1 LNITLKNWYPAMTEN
16 KSLLY
21 NIDWQVFSI
30 TLILVV
36 IGLFNIYSAEF
47 KEGTKLFE
55 MIRDMRTN
63 FAKQIVF
70 MIPAV
75 ILFIVVLLI
84 DVRFFVNF
92 SYAIYG
98 IVLVLLLVTLVVG
111 KEVSGSRSWIPIG
124 VFNLQTS
131 EFAKFA
137 TALALA
143 KFLDESQVNVSK
155 FKYSII
161 AFGIMA
167 LPVTLILL
175 QNDFGSAIVF
185 SFFIFMLFRQGLS
198 PFYLYL
204 PIVMAVLFIGA
215 LVFNINTLAI
225 VIISISI
232 IAYLLLYNK
241 KNSLILIGMIAIA
254 CLAFAYST
262 NYVFQNIVEPHQ
274 RSRINVLLGKEMDLK
289 GTGYNVHQSLIA
301 IGSGGFVGKGFL
313 NGTQTKL
320 NFVPEQT
327 TDFIFCTI
335 GEEYGWLGSLV
346 LLILFT
352 WLLIRIIIL
361 SENQKYRF
369 ARNFG
374 YAIVSIIFFH
384 YSINIAMTIGLFPI
398 IGIPL
403 PLVSYGG
410 SALIGFVMMIA
421 VFLKLDADF
430 KHYYN

>member
-1 LNITLKNWYPAMTEN
+1 MTEN

-47 KEGTKLFE
+47 KEGAKLFE

-63 FAKQIVF
+63 FAKQLVF

-167 LPVTLILL
+167 LPVSLILL

-301 IGSGGFVGKGFL
+301 IGSGGFVGKGFF

>member
-1 LNITLKNWYPAMTEN
+1 MTEN

-63 FAKQIVF
+63 FAKQLVF

-167 LPVTLILL
+167 LPVSLILL

>member
-1 LNITLKNWYPAMTEN
+1 MTEN

-21 NIDWQVFSI
+21 NIYWQVLII
-30 TLILVV
+30 TILLIV

-47 KEGTKLFE
+47 KEGTTKFFDLK
-55 MIRDMRTN
+55 TN
-63 FAKQIVF
+63 FTKQLIF
-70 MIPAV
+70 LIPAF

-92 SYAIYG
+92 SYGIYG
-98 IVLVLLLVTLVVG
+98 VVLVLLLVTLFVG
-111 KEVSGSRSWIPIG
+111 KEVYGSRSWIQIG
-124 VFNLQTS
+124 IFNIQTS

-143 KFLDESQVNVSK
+143 KFLDEFQVNVSK
-155 FKYSII
+155 FKYSMI
-161 AFGIMA
+161 AFGLLF
-167 LPVTLILL
+167 LPVALILL
-175 QNDFGSAIVF
+175 QNDFGTAMVF
-185 SFFIFMLFRQGLS
+185 ASFVFMLFRQGLS

-204 PIVMAVLFIGA
+204 PLVMSMLFIGA

-225 VIISISI
+225 VIIAVSL
-232 IAYLLLYNK
+232 IAYLFLYSK
-241 KNSLILIGMIAIA
+241 KNSLILIGLIAIS
-254 CLAFAYST
+254 CLVFTYST
-262 NYVFQNIVEPHQ
+262 NYVFQHLVEPHQ
-274 RSRINVLLGKEMDLK
+274 RSRINVLLGKEMDKK
-289 GTGYNVHQSLIA
+289 GSGYNVHQSLIA
-301 IGSGGFVGKGFL
+301 IGSGGFSGKGFL

-335 GEEYGWLGSLV
+335 GEEYGWLGSLT
-346 LLILFT
+346 LIVLFT
-352 WLLIRIIIL
+352 WLLIRIIYL
-361 SENQKYRF
+361 SERQKYPY

-374 YAIVSIIFFH
+374 YAVVSVIFFH
-384 YSINIAMTIGLFPI
+384 FAINISMAIGLFPI
-398 IGIPL
+398 VGIPL

-410 SALIGFVMMIA
+410 SSLIGFIMMIT